1 MSLAPHRLVAA
12 LCAAAFVAG
21 AAFAQQDAGHG
32 HGAGGAVSATPAG
45 ASAEASAS
53 GEIRRVDRAGGKLT
67 LRHGEIPNLDMPP
80 MTMVFRVRDGALLE
94 GLKEGDRVRFR
105 AEKDGSQYVVTQ
117 LVRE

>member
-1 MSLAPHRLVAA
+1 MQLRPQRLLAA
-12 LCAAAFVAG
+12 LCAAALATG
-21 AAFAQQDAGHG
+21 TAWAQHS
-32 HGAGGAVSATPAG
+32 AGGAHGAANAAG
-45 ASAEASAS
+45 ASATAADASSS
-53 GEIRRVDRAGGKLT
+53 GEVRRIDRAGGKVT

-117 LVRE
+117 LSRE